1 MSEHI
6 NKIVEKLPKGLSE
19 TGIKEV
25 ASLLDEVVDERV
37 AEEVKLLET
46 KVKAFIRTKITDLK
60 EAALRELQADN
71 DLARSYKVF
80 ETIKTL
86 VASEIESSDVDS
98 VVKTY
103 EADNSKLQSEIEA
116 LTEQLDN
123 SVNTV
128 TILESKM
135 GNQKRKLSRLTEAL
149 EEQKEMVEIPFKSSE
164 SAVMITN
171 ESHGDLGLP
180 DSARENYFLN
190 EDVIR
195 LSQLPEKEKNY
206 VR

>member
-46 KVKAFIRTKITDLK
+46 KVKAFIRAKITDLK